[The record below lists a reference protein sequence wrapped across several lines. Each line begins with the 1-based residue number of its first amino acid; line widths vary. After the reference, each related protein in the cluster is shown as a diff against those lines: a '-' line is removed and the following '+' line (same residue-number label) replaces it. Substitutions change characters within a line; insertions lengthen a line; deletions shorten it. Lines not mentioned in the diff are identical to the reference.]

1 MRLQVVAMLLAASLA
16 ACSSSSTTS
25 TSTSGASSAP
35 SGDADTIKIGVDLPV
50 SGADASIGI
59 PTQNGAVLAI
69 EQANK
74 AGFAGGKFK
83 LEPVLLD
90 DAVQGKHDPAAGAQ
104 NVKTFIADSEVL
116 AMIGPFNSNVA
127 KSEIPLTNDA
137 GLVQIS
143 PSNTSDGLTV
153 GDAAKALRT
162 SHPDVNAYFRVCTND
177 SNQGGA
183 LAQFARKLNY
193 KKAFIIDD
201 NETYGKGL
209 ADSFEAHFTKLGGTV
224 LGHEHITA
232 NQQDF
237 KALLTKVK
245 AASPDVVFFGGTTS
259 TGGGLVRRQMGDV
272 GMAKVGYMGGDG
284 ISDPE
289 FESTAGSLADGS
301 YFSVAAPDA
310 TKLASAKDFVAA
322 YDARFKQNV
331 GGYSASAYAAT
342 KVLIAAIDKAVT
354 ADGGKLPTRAEVL
367 ANVAATKG
375 FASPIGQIGFDKN
388 GDILSPALT
397 LQAVRGGKVVT
408 VDVITVKS

>member
-1 MRLQVVAMLLAASLA
+1 MLLAASLA

-289 FESTAGSLADGS
+289 FLSTAGALADGS

-322 YDARFKQNV
+322 YKARFKQDI

-342 KVLIAAIDKAVT
+342 NVVIAAIAKAIA
-354 ADGGKLPTRAEVL
+354 ADGGKMPTRAEVL
-367 ANVAATKG
+367 ANVAATKNV
-375 FASPIGQIGFDKN
+375 ASPIGQIGFDKD

-397 LQAVRGGKVVT
+397 LQKVEAGKVET